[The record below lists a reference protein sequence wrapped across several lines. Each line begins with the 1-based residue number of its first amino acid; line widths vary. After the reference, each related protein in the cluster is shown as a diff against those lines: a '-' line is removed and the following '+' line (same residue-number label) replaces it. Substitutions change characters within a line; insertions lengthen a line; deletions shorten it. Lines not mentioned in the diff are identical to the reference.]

1 MLYLLNMSYITAIGI
16 ATPLHRFSQPTIAE
30 FMLRAMKL
38 NNGDGRKLKTVFRA
52 SGIKYR
58 YSVLEDYGR
67 TKDFTFY
74 PDTFDLE
81 PFPGT
86 EKRLQIF
93 KKHALKLSLASFID
107 MKKSYPDLKVNSIT
121 HVIVVCCT
129 GMYAPGLDID
139 LVTALKLPSTVE
151 RTAINFMG
159 CHAAFNALKVA
170 DAWCRSR
177 EDAKVLVVCT
187 ELCSLH
193 FQRAAT
199 DDNFLA
205 NALFADGS
213 ASLLV
218 ENSSDSQLKLKMEDF
233 HSDLSTEGSS
243 DMAWTIG
250 DVGFEMRLSSYIP
263 DLIRKDISGLTDS
276 LLKKISANLSDID
289 HFAIHP
295 GGLKILQV
303 IEEELKID
311 KKQNEAAYHVLKNY
325 GNMSSPTVLFV
336 LKEVLGKLTDANHG
350 ERILSVAFGPG
361 LTMESMILKIENAR
375 HNA

>member
-1 MLYLLNMSYITAIGI
+1 MSYITAIGT
-16 ATPLHRFSQPTIAE
+16 ANPAHRFSQSIIAE

-38 NNGDGRKLKTVFRA
+38 NNGDSRKLKTIFRA
-52 SGIKYR
+52 SGIEYR
-58 YSVLEDYGR
+58 HSVLEDYGR
-67 TKDFTFY
+67 NKGFTFY
-74 PDTFDLE
+74 PDTTDLQ

-93 KKHALKLSLASFID
+93 RQNALALSMASF
-107 MKKSYPDLKVNSIT
+107 KNLLQSYPGLEIT
-121 HVIVVCCT
+121 ELSHLIVVCCT

-139 LVTALKLPSTVE
+139 LVNALKLPSTIQ

-159 CHAAFNALKVA
+159 CHAAFNALKIA
-170 DAWCRSR
+170 DALCKNDRN
-177 EDAKVLVVCT
+177 AKVLIVCT

-193 FQRAAT
+193 FQRTANE
-199 DDNFLA
+199 DNLLA

-218 ENSSDSQLKLKMEDF
+218 ENRSSSRLKLRLEEF
-233 HSDLSTEGSS
+233 HSDLAPEGAS

-250 DVGFEMRLSSYIP
+250 DLGFEMRLSSYVPGLIKKGIG
-263 DLIRKDISGLTDS
+263 DLTNS
-276 LLKKISANLSDID
+276 LMKKVSANLSDIK

-295 GGLKILQV
+295 GGRKILQV

-311 KKQNEAAYHVLKNY
+311 KERNEAAYYVLKNF

-336 LKEVLGKLTDANHG
+336 LKEVVKNLNGSNDG
-350 ERILSVAFGPG
+350 ERILSFAFGPG
-361 LTMESMILKIENAR
+361 LTLESMVLRIENTREYA
-375 HNA
+375 